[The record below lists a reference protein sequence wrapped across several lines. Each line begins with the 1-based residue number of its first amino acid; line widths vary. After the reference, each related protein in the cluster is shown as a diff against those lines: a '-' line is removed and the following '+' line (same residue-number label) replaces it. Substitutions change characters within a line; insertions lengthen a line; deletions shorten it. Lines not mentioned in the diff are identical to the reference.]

1 MSMLLKL
8 FAERLLLRFISQQWL
23 YCSTFFLAAIPLCTV
38 GSFWCRPAVVDAV
51 LLQAL
56 SAFLLVA
63 PAENA
68 TAVQNSRG
76 MVEFRS
82 TLLHVLEAVSQVS
95 RTELMLLACVRGSVG
110 VPPAPPLRCS
120 PLCGHMCLL

>member
-1 MSMLLKL
+1 
-8 FAERLLLRFISQQWL
+8 
-23 YCSTFFLAAIPLCTV
+23 
-38 GSFWCRPAVVDAV
+38 
-51 LLQAL
+51 
-56 SAFLLVA
+56 VA

-95 RTELMLLACVRGSVG
+95 RTGFMLLACVRGSVD
-110 VPPAPPLRCS
+110 VPPAPPLHCS
-120 PLCGHMCLL
+120 PLCGQLCLL